1 MAQCPLQYWW
11 YIGVQIVLEK
21 SRCPNLMYFPISW
34 CQTNEGCGPH
44 RYMSP
49 LLWYMF
55 KKLDR
60 SGSRARSQY
69 CYIGVRIVL
78 EKSRCL
84 NVIYFSI
91 SWRQIKAGVCLNF
104 FDTCLRNWVT
114 VLLCRSVKKVLKML
128 VPKLAK
134 FPHFVTAHWFGKF
147 LEHVSRKQRHTP
159 MRPTSC
165 ISLASRNG

>member
-1 MAQCPLQYWW
+1 MQQMMAQCPLQYWW

-21 SRCPNLMYFPISW
+21 SRCPNLIYFPISW
-34 CQTNEGCGPH
+34 RQINAGCGPH

-78 EKSRCL
+78 EKSRCPNL
-84 NVIYFSI
+84 IYFPI
-91 SWRQIKAGVCLNF
+91 SCRQINAECGPH
-104 FDTCLRNWVT
+104 RYMSP
-114 VLLCRSVKKVLKML
+114 LLWYMFK
-128 VPKLAK
+128 KLAK
-134 FPHFVTAHWFGKF
+134 SVNRALSQYSVNVMYGCEKF
-147 LEHVSRKQRHTP
+147 SKSP
-159 MRPTSC
+159 S
-165 ISLASRNG
+165 A